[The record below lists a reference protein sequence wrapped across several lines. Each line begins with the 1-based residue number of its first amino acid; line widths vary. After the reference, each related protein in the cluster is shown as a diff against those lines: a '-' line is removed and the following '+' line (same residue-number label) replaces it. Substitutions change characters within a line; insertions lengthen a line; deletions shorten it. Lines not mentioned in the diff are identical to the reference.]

1 MKIKISLDIT
11 DDRSERSARSS
22 TRVGPPTDAIRQL
35 LIVGYRS
42 KRRGVGLSSI
52 LEKLCSSGGCVPEC
66 RYSCGDERGDNG
78 SHRSY
83 ARFTIASGVI
93 SRIGCCLPLESL
105 LQDIGCSGS
114 FGNACSRLLPHC
126 GHS

>member
-22 TRVGPPTDAIRQL
+22 IRVGPPTDAIRQL
-35 LIVGYRS
+35 LIVGYRG

-66 RYSCGDERGDNG
+66 RTAAATS
-78 SHRSY
+78 
-83 ARFTIASGVI
+83 AAIMAAIALTRAS
-93 SRIGCCLPLESL
+93 
-105 LQDIGCSGS
+105 Q
-114 FGNACSRLLPHC
+114 
-126 GHS
+126 